1 MEQELNEPARPSPR
15 FSGNDQ
21 VYLAGL
27 LLLFVGIGW
36 EISWGMA
43 FLVLGAIL
51 TGVSIATSFF
61 VTYLAVRKQEKP

>member
-1 MEQELNEPARPSPR
+1 MKDTPRPQPR

-27 LLLFVGIGW
+27 LLLFVGIVW
-36 EISWGMA
+36 EVSWGMA
-43 FLVLGAIL
+43 LLVVGAIL

-61 VTYLAVRKQEKP
+61 VTWLTVRKEAK